1 MFGDSAGPVHGGPS
15 SRFVGSVEL
24 VQVALIESQLDEGVV
39 VHALSGG
46 YERLVGKND
55 QRVEPSSNM
64 PASRRRF
71 RRQMSARSGRAN
83 AAVARPPNHQG
94 KERSSSQMKVVP
106 PWLWSSRRNLPTPVT
121 RP

>member
-24 VQVALIESQLDEGVV
+24 VQVALIEPQLDEGVV

-55 QRVEPSSNM
+55 QRVEPPSNM
-64 PASRRRF
+64 AASRRRF

-83 AAVARPPNHQG
+83 AAVA
-94 KERSSSQMKVVP
+94 
-106 PWLWSSRRNLPTPVT
+106 
-121 RP
+121 